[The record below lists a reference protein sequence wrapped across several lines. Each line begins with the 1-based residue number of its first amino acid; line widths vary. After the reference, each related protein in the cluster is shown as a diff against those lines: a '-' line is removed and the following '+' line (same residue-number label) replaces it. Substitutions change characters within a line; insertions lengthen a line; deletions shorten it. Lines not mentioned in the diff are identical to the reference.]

1 VPPSATRITLT
12 VLAIALALV
21 ATSRPRAATTDAA
34 REHPFEIT
42 SNKPFVQ
49 VTVNGSAP
57 QWFVLDT
64 GASGGSVVAK
74 ECAKRLGLSLGDEQ
88 QAHMGAGAGVD
99 VGLSVTPHVTLGIGA
114 DTMASPGLRVFPLAH
129 VSKFEGRRVDGLI
142 GEDFYHRNVIE
153 LDYATRKLR
162 LHDPGTYVPPPH
174 AVVVPITIEDGLV
187 VAKGTVA
194 IGGKR
199 PIPCR
204 MVIDTGV
211 RATVILYQPFSNEH
225 HLLGQPGN
233 LINASV
239 GGGVGG
245 ETRGDIGRLDSLR
258 IGTMSFPRATA
269 IFSRDSV
276 GVFAQRDPD
285 AIVGGDLLRRARVTF
300 DYPHQRL
307 VLEPYAGT
315 PPPFEYDMSGTFL
328 IAEGTD
334 FDRIIVL
341 GLTARTPAS
350 EAGIQKGDVIL
361 AIDGRHPPDLTLE
374 QARALL
380 RKPGTYAVDVERDGR
395 VLKLKLTT
403 RRLV

>member
-1 VPPSATRITLT
+1 M
-12 VLAIALALV
+12 LAIALAALTV
-21 ATSRPRAATTDAA
+21 SRPNAATAPA

-57 QWFVLDT
+57 EWFVLDT
-64 GASGGSVVAK
+64 GASGGSVIAR
-74 ECAKRLGLSLGDEQ
+74 ECANRLGLNLGGEQ

-99 VGLSVTPHVTLGIGA
+99 VGIAITPDVTLGVGA

-142 GEDFYHRNVIE
+142 GEDFYHRNVVE
-153 LDYATRKLR
+153 LDYAARKLR
-162 LHDPGTYVPPPH
+162 FHDPRTYVPPPR
-174 AVVVPITIEDGLV
+174 AVVVPITIENGLV
-187 VAKGTVA
+187 VAKGA
-194 IGGKR
+194 IATGGKR

-211 RATVILYQPFSNEH
+211 RATVIVYQPFSVGH

-269 IFSRDSV
+269 IFSRDTV
-276 GVFAQRDPD
+276 GVFAERDPD
-285 AIVGGDLLRRARVTF
+285 AIVGGDLLRRAKVTF

-307 VLEPYAGT
+307 VLEPYDGT

-334 FDRIIVL
+334 FDRIMVL
-341 GLTARTPAS
+341 GVTGRTPAA
-350 EAGIQKGDVIL
+350 EAGLHKDDVIL
-361 AIDGRHPPDLTLE
+361 AIDGRRPPDLTLE
-374 QARALL
+374 QARTLF
-380 RKPGTYAVDVERDGR
+380 RKPGAYALDVEREGR
-395 VLKLKLTT
+395 VLRLKLTT

>member
-1 VPPSATRITLT
+1 
-12 VLAIALALV
+12 
-21 ATSRPRAATTDAA
+21 
-34 REHPFEIT
+34 
-42 SNKPFVQ
+42 
-49 VTVNGSAP
+49 
-57 QWFVLDT
+57 
-64 GASGGSVVAK
+64 
-74 ECAKRLGLSLGDEQ
+74 
-88 QAHMGAGAGVD
+88 
-99 VGLSVTPHVTLGIGA
+99 
-114 DTMASPGLRVFPLAH
+114 MASPGLRVFPLAH

-142 GEDFYHRNVIE
+142 GEDFYHRNVVE

-162 LHDPGTYVPPPH
+162 FHDPRTYVPPAK
-174 AVVVPITIEDGLV
+174 AVVVPIAIDNGLV
-187 VAKGTVA
+187 VAHGALA
-194 IGGKR
+194 IGGRR

-211 RATVILYQPFSNEH
+211 RATVIFYQPFSNAH
-225 HLLGQPGN
+225 QLLGRKGN
-233 LINASV
+233 LINAAV

-269 IFSRDSV
+269 IFSRDTV

-307 VLEPYAGT
+307 VLEPYDGT

-334 FDRIIVL
+334 FDRIMVL
-341 GLTARTPAS
+341 GLTGATPAA
-350 EAGIQKGDVIL
+350 EAGLQKGDVIL
-361 AIDGRHPPDLTLE
+361 AIDGRRPPDLTLE
-374 QARALL
+374 QARALF
-380 RKPGTYAVDVERDGR
+380 RKPGTYAVDVERNGR
-395 VLKLKLTT
+395 VLMLRITT